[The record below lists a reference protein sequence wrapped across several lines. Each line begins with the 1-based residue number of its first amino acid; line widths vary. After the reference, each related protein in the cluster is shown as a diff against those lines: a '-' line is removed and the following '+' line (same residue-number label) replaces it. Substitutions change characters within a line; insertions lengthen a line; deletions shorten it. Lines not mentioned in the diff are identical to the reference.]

1 MAYTKYSLTPAN
13 NTAAPPD
20 GAPEGMLPSAV
31 NDTMRDMMAQ
41 IRDVGDGVRDGTYTM
56 TAPKITGGTITGVTL
71 TGNTLTNP
79 VITGAT
85 LTTSAFNGTVG
96 ATTASTGAFTT
107 LTSNGATTFTANTAS
122 TSTTTGTT
130 VITGGLG
137 VSGRINAANFDGI
150 VGANTAAA
158 GSFTTINASTSIT
171 NAGLT
176 SGRVTYAGASG
187 LLQDN
192 ANFVFDGTNVGIGIT
207 NPAYKLHVNTTFDHI
222 HMTNPTT
229 GTTGSDGFTL
239 DAFGTSARL
248 IQRESAP
255 MEFYT
260 GATERMRLDSS
271 GNVGI
276 GTSSPDSYA
285 TGAKNL
291 VIASSGDSGM
301 TIRSGTTST
310 GVISFANAENST
322 SNNGIFEF
330 NHNDLAM
337 NFNIYGTGR
346 SYRFKSAGTEV
357 VRIDSS
363 GNLLVGTTSGGNS
376 TVVKSVT
383 ENAGEGVFTI
393 SSQTGFNVI
402 VLGTTGT
409 GYSVANTTMFVKKDT
424 GTNRSINAAG
434 TINASGADYAEYM
447 TKARNFTIAKGD
459 VVGINAQ
466 GKLTNVF
473 SEAISFV
480 VKSTN
485 PSYVGGD
492 SWGSEDVIG
501 KRPDVDAPQSEKDSF
516 KLALENARQTVDRIA
531 FCGQVPV
538 NVISATVGQYIIP
551 FNDNGAI
558 KGVAINEDDL
568 TMSQYIKSVGKVI
581 KVVDGK
587 PTIIVKVA

>member
-1 MAYTKYSLTPAN
+1 
-13 NTAAPPD
+13 
-20 GAPEGMLPSAV
+20 
-31 NDTMRDMMAQ
+31 MAQ
-41 IRDVGDGVRDGTYTM
+41 ANYT
-56 TAPKITGGTITGVTL
+56 PISL
-71 TGNTLTNP
+71 YY
-79 VITGAT
+79 
-85 LTTSAFNGTVG
+85 S
-96 ATTASTGAFTT
+96 TTASAVPTAANLVPGELAINTNDGKLYYEDSSGVVRVLASKSTG
-107 LTSNGATTFTANTAS
+107 SIGG
-122 TSTTTGTT
+122 STTQ
-130 VITGGLG
+130 VQFNS
-137 VSGRINAANFDGI
+137 SGSL
-150 VGANTAAA
+150 A
-158 GSFTTINASTSIT
+158 GS
-171 NAGLT
+171 
-176 SGRVTYAGASG
+176 
-187 LLQDN
+187 
-192 ANFVFDGTNVGIGIT
+192 ANFVFDGTNVGIGT
-207 NPAYKLHVNTTFDHI
+207 SSPAFKTEIVGGATT
-222 HMTNPTT
+222 TETT
-229 GTTGSDGFTL
+229 LFQIRSDG
-239 DAFGTSARL
+239 G
-248 IQRESAP
+248 
-255 MEFYT
+255 
-260 GATERMRLDSS
+260 
-271 GNVGI
+271 GI
-276 GTSSPDSYA
+276 GTGS
-285 TGAKNL
+285 T
-291 VIASSGDSGM
+291 IAFANSTNTTAGSGRVEIAGIRDTSSGSSFVIRTADSGG
-301 TIRSGTTST
+301 TIQNR
-310 GVISFANAENST
+310 V
-322 SNNGIFEF
+322 
-330 NHNDLAM
+330 
-337 NFNIYGTGR
+337 
-346 SYRFKSAGTEV
+346 K
-357 VRIDSS
+357 IDSS

>member
-1 MAYTKYSLTPAN
+1 LQT
-13 NTAAPPD
+13 TATR
-20 GAPEGMLPSAV
+20 GFSFESSS
-31 NDTMRDMMAQ
+31 DTAIQ
-41 IRDVGDGVRDGTYTM
+41 IASIQASTNLDLF
-56 TAPKITGGTITGVTL
+56 A
-71 TGNTLTNP
+71 NTLSF
-79 VITGAT
+79 
-85 LTTSAFNGTVG
+85 SA
-96 ATTASTGAFTT
+96 
-107 LTSNGATTFTANTAS
+107 
-122 TSTTTGTT
+122 
-130 VITGGLG
+130 GG
-137 VSGRINAANFDGI
+137 S
-150 VGANTAAA
+150 
-158 GSFTTINASTSIT
+158 
-171 NAGLT
+171 
-176 SGRVTYAGASG
+176 
-187 LLQDN
+187 
-192 ANFVFDGTNVGIGIT
+192 
-207 NPAYKLHVNTTFDHI
+207 
-222 HMTNPTT
+222 
-229 GTTGSDGFTL
+229 
-239 DAFGTSARL
+239 
-248 IQRESAP
+248 
-255 MEFYT
+255 
-260 GATERMRLDSS
+260 ERMRVTSAGD
-271 GNVGI
+271 VGI
-276 GTSSPDSYA
+276 GTSSPSAKLHVDGTGTQYIRLSSTTNSNFIQTFA
-285 TGAKNL
+285 T
-291 VIASSGDSGM
+291 SG
-301 TIRSGTTST
+301 ST
-310 GVISFANAENST
+310 GHEYKSV
-322 SNNGIFEF
+322 
-330 NHNDLAM
+330 
-337 NFNIYGTGR
+337 
-346 SYRFKSAGTEV
+346 YRLVDTDAGERM
-357 VRIDSS
+357 RIDSS

>member
-1 MAYTKYSLTPAN
+1 MAQTGFTPISNYYSSTASAVPTAANLVQGELAINTNDGKLYYEDSSGVVRVLASKSTGSIGGSNTQVQFNSSGSLAGSAAFVWDGSNIVVNSTTPAYFTGTSNLAQISINRSPSTGTIFNASQSAAFINIDGVSGGSSIQFATATAN
-13 NTAAPPD
+13 NTQ
-20 GAPEGMLPSAV
+20 PS
-31 NDTMRDMMAQ
+31 
-41 IRDVGDGVRDGTYTM
+41 
-56 TAPKITGGTITGVTL
+56 
-71 TGNTLTNP
+71 
-79 VITGAT
+79 
-85 LTTSAFNGTVG
+85 
-96 ATTASTGAFTT
+96 
-107 LTSNGATTFTANTAS
+107 
-122 TSTTTGTT
+122 
-130 VITGGLG
+130 
-137 VSGRINAANFDGI
+137 
-150 VGANTAAA
+150 
-158 GSFTTINASTSIT
+158 
-171 NAGLT
+171 
-176 SGRVTYAGASG
+176 
-187 LLQDN
+187 
-192 ANFVFDGTNVGIGIT
+192 
-207 NPAYKLHVNTTFDHI
+207 
-222 HMTNPTT
+222 
-229 GTTGSDGFTL
+229 
-239 DAFGTSARL
+239 
-248 IQRESAP
+248 
-255 MEFYT
+255 
-260 GATERMRLDSS
+260 ERM
-271 GNVGI
+271 
-276 GTSSPDSYA
+276 
-285 TGAKNL
+285 
-291 VIASSGDSGM
+291 
-301 TIRSGTTST
+301 
-310 GVISFANAENST
+310 
-322 SNNGIFEF
+322 
-330 NHNDLAM
+330 
-337 NFNIYGTGR
+337 
-346 SYRFKSAGTEV
+346 
-357 VRIDSS
+357 RIDSS

-447 TKARNFTIAKGD
+447 TKAKNFTIAKGD

-538 NVISATVGQYIIP
+538 NVTSATVGQYIIP

>member
-1 MAYTKYSLTPAN
+1 
-13 NTAAPPD
+13 
-20 GAPEGMLPSAV
+20 
-31 NDTMRDMMAQ
+31 MAQ
-41 IRDVGDGVRDGTYTM
+41 TNYT
-56 TAPKITGGTITGVTL
+56 PISL
-71 TGNTLTNP
+71 YY
-79 VITGAT
+79 
-85 LTTSAFNGTVG
+85 S
-96 ATTASTGAFTT
+96 TTASAVPTAANLVPGELAINTNDGKLYYEDSSGVVRVLASKSTG
-107 LTSNGATTFTANTAS
+107 SIGG
-122 TSTTTGTT
+122 STTQ
-130 VITGGLG
+130 VQFNS
-137 VSGRINAANFDGI
+137 SGSL
-150 VGANTAAA
+150 A
-158 GSFTTINASTSIT
+158 GS
-171 NAGLT
+171 
-176 SGRVTYAGASG
+176 
-187 LLQDN
+187 
-192 ANFVFDGTNVGIGIT
+192 ANFVFDGTNVGIGT
-207 NPAYKLHVNTTFDHI
+207 SSPAFKTEIVGGATT
-222 HMTNPTT
+222 TETT
-229 GTTGSDGFTL
+229 LFQIRSDG
-239 DAFGTSARL
+239 G
-248 IQRESAP
+248 
-255 MEFYT
+255 
-260 GATERMRLDSS
+260 
-271 GNVGI
+271 GI
-276 GTSSPDSYA
+276 GTGS
-285 TGAKNL
+285 T
-291 VIASSGDSGM
+291 IAFANSTNTTAGSGRVEIAGIRDTSSGSSFVIRTADSGG
-301 TIRSGTTST
+301 TIQNR
-310 GVISFANAENST
+310 V
-322 SNNGIFEF
+322 
-330 NHNDLAM
+330 
-337 NFNIYGTGR
+337 
-346 SYRFKSAGTEV
+346 K
-357 VRIDSS
+357 IDSS